1 MVEMRALMV
10 VVVVFG
16 VLAFDLAGNQGRLL
30 AAVRDFEHAVL
41 RGAGY

>member
-1 MVEMRALMV
+1 MGEMRALVV